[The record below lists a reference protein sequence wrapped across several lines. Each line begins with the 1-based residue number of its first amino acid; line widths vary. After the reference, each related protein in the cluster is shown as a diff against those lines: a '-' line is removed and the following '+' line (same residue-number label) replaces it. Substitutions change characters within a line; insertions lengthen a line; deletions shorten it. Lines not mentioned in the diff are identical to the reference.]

1 MDKQISAMTIDN
13 PLKVAV
19 ERSTAKD
26 MAILRANSF
35 NQKIKTIVMKSEL
48 IQTDS
53 FKNVQD

>member
-1 MDKQISAMTIDN
+1 MTIDN

-35 NQKIKTIVMKSEL
+35 NQKIRTIVMKSEL